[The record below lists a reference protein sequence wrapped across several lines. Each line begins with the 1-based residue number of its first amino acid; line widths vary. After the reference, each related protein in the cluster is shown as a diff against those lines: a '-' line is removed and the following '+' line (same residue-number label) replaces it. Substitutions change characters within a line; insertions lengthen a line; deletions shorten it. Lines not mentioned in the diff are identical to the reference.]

1 MIAKNM
7 PYKATLSALTAR
19 KGSAF
24 PAMMPQAVPPAQAGA
39 ANRIAP

>member
-1 MIAKNM
+1 MMAKNM

-19 KGSAF
+19 RGNAF
-24 PAMMPQAVPPAQAGA
+24 PAMMPQAVPPAHAGA